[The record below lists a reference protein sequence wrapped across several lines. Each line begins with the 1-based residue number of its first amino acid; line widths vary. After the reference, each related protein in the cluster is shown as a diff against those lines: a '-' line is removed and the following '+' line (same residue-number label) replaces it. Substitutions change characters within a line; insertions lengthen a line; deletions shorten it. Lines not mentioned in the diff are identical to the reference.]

1 MAPAKGVGVVLQ
13 VVVRRRPRERVRRPE
28 LCQLLVEPLPFVLP
42 CGTDV
47 GLGLGLGLRLGLGR
61 GIRLGLRLGLGRGI
75 RLGRGLGLGG
85 TDVSLHVKQLLLQLG
100 QVRQLQ
106 RAALGGALPRLGHG
120 GAFGDV
126 APSESPVR
134 GQ

>member
-47 GLGLGLGLRLGLGR
+47 GLGLG
-61 GIRLGLRLGLGRGI
+61 LGLRLGLGRGI